1 MNSVINCSNWMKE
14 IKGDYFIHK
23 RLIYRLDTWLST
35 MLEKGQVT
43 IKEAEKTIDQ
53 AQENISMAAEER
65 GECG

>member
-1 MNSVINCSNWMKE
+1 MKE

-53 AQENISMAAEER
+53 AQEKHQH
-65 GECG
+65 GG